1 MARYRIKQ
9 KYIDGVP
16 QHAYYIEFYK
26 ELEVPRTQ
34 WSVFGPLRNPE
45 VVKDWTPI
53 MIGPASEFTSIED
66 AEEFIE
72 RRLKPTPTTEYKV
85 VKEYG

>member
-1 MARYRIKQ
+1 MAKYRIKQ

-16 QHAYYIEFYK
+16 QSKYFIEHYIEY
-26 ELEVPRTQ
+26 EVPVRP
-34 WSVFGPLRNPE
+34 WSFFSFLYSPKVI
-45 VVKDWTPI
+45 KYWTPI